1 MSKEKHI
8 GKRLTQ
14 GRDTHRIQTTEKLT
28 VAAMLGFSLFFG
40 FLVIYNV
47 IINGI

>member
-1 MSKEKHI
+1 MSKEKDI
-8 GKRLTQ
+8 DKRLTQ
-14 GRDTHRIQTTEKLT
+14 GRDIHRIQTTEKLT
-28 VAAMLGFSLFFG
+28 VAAMLCFSLFFG